1 MKIEIQHTKFMECS
15 KSSSK
20 SEAHSNK
27 CYFKILLQGQGQEGS
42 EGDAESCLPC
52 LDCLWVLGEA
62 SGKQAGR
69 RGPRDQQV
77 LSRRE

>member
-42 EGDAESCLPC
+42 EGRCRVMSPMPRLSVGVRGG
-52 LDCLWVLGEA
+52 LW
-62 SGKQAGR
+62 QAGGQE
-69 RGPRDQQV
+69 GP
-77 LSRRE
+77 